1 MLQASELRQAEQ
13 NPRTS
18 TVVRST
24 LKPWSRAQADC
35 GADPVIV
42 EFDGVAALAAHQELA
57 GMGVVGVRA
66 ADIGVQALDPV
77 DKTLLDQKIERPIDR
92 ERCDAFAL
100 DRHVVENGISAA
112 RTMPAPYQFKPCRL
126 IGVAARRVRR
136 TASRHG
142 QARQRYSGRDHA
154 PLQLGPW

>member
-1 MLQASELRQAEQ
+1 MLQANELRQAEQ

-24 LKPWSRAQADC
+24 LKPWSRAQASI
-35 GADPVIV
+35 AALTLIIV

-57 GMGVVGVRA
+57 GMGVVRVRA

-77 DKTLLDQKIERPIDR
+77 DETLLDQKIERPIDR

-112 RTMPAPYQFKPCRL
+112 RTMPAPYQFKTP
-126 IGVAARRVRR
+126 AA
-136 TASRHG
+136 
-142 QARQRYSGRDHA
+142 
-154 PLQLGPW
+154 